1 MCQDTAIVS
10 SDRNMITFNFFSS
23 FPRMIRVLILT
34 STIGL
39 FGAHCY
45 FKVLSAQLIS
55 LLFLVAFLIVRPYRK
70 RVHLLMQALVML
82 VPVMSMARRDSAEDF
97 FRHRA
102 AQQAWIVIPAYCFAI
117 P

>member
-1 MCQDTAIVS
+1 
-10 SDRNMITFNFFSS
+10 
-23 FPRMIRVLILT
+23 MIRVLILT

-97 FRHRA
+97 SRLDALLFTA
-102 AQQAWIVIPAYCFAI
+102 MGWIFIPAYCFANS
-117 P
+117 